1 MSDWKNR
8 LPSYDPPDELWEGI
22 RQRLEEAREAPWR
35 PFLDELPQHEPPDEV
50 WAAIRTRLNTTR
62 PTRRLWP
69 WWAAG
74 AAAAAIALVMP
85 MFGLW
90 QQASEPEAADIV
102 WHTET
107 VSEDQLIAAAD
118 LAEEEALEEVLRI
131 CQEYPFLCE
140 DPEVQQLKA
149 ELQEVA
155 AAKRRLGA
163 RLTPWDTEPELVRIF
178 ARLERQEAHLMRQL
192 VAVLQ

>member
-1 MSDWKNR
+1 MSEWKHK
-8 LPSYDPPDELWEGI
+8 LPSYDPPDKLWEGI

-35 PFLDELPQHEPPDEV
+35 PCLDELPEYDPPDAV
-50 WAAIRTRLNTTR
+50 WAGIEARLKTTQ

-74 AAAAAIALVMP
+74 AAAASIALLMALS
-85 MFGLW
+85 GLW
-90 QQASEPEAADIV
+90 QAPSEPAATEIV

-163 RLTPWDTEPELVRIF
+163 HLTPWDTEPELVRTF